1 MQNREPRSA
10 HTIGAIHALL
20 AFVLWGVLPLYFHIT
35 KPTGAIEMVAWRIVL
50 SVLFCALLL
59 TILRQWGKLRLLW
72 ANKRVVAM
80 LGLASVAIVVNWTLY
95 VLAITTGH
103 TLEGALGYYLNPL
116 MSMALGMLVLGERLR
131 PLQWAAAAL
140 ALLAVIV
147 LSFGYGQVPWIAMGL
162 AAAFALY
169 GLLKKQVGG
178 HVDPLA
184 GLTVETA
191 AVLPIAGAMFIWAG
205 LTTGITVGNVS
216 VGHTLLVL
224 LAGVVT
230 TVPLL
235 LFASGARQLSLI
247 EMGMLQYVG
256 PTIQFLIGVWVFG
269 EAMPFERWI
278 GFALVW
284 VALVMF
290 TIDQWRQS
298 RSRSA

>member
-1 MQNREPRSA
+1 
-10 HTIGAIHALL
+10 
-20 AFVLWGVLPLYFHIT
+20 
-35 KPTGAIEMVAWRIVL
+35 
-50 SVLFCALLL
+50 
-59 TILRQWGKLRLLW
+59 
-72 ANKRVVAM
+72 
-80 LGLASVAIVVNWTLY
+80 
-95 VLAITTGH
+95 
-103 TLEGALGYYLNPL
+103 